1 MRSHILQRL
10 PERSAASQRRRNVD
24 MPDLPDRQHQLCPG
38 RQHREAPRQSPG
50 QVAHRAC
57 STAVIQQTQ
66 GLEVNQLKANG
77 LDSGLSDF
85 PNVEAYTS
93 SNTAQSNS
101 STAIPHQY
109 MCFVCARD
117 FNDSLTLQS
126 HMEQCLLENASILS
140 SAPRHTNAD
149 DSPSYS
155 CPVCQVE
162 CQDESSLHIHVDM
175 CLQSAESS
183 DLTTPYTCPICQLQ
197 FDDEGILHAHVD
209 SCLSDEPTDVV
220 TSNSPGMRG
229 AGELNGG
236 LSAPSSPRPS
246 YLCPLCES
254 VFSSMDELADHKA
267 HCSHGCSRETRAGR
281 DEATAAVSE
290 FQVRAADTVNL
301 GEFALNTCPACRL
314 TFADT
319 ACYLS
324 HIPQCTPEDSSAFS
338 QANLSGF
345 PPNTCPDCRQ
355 TFANSACYQSHIPQC
370 SPDDAVA
377 LLQENVAVNLDNTGE
392 DDFALWH
399 ECERCRVSFL
409 DFNAFQS
416 HVASCTEERTRRRK
430 LCTIL

>member
-1 MRSHILQRL
+1 MATGTIDQAVIDEQFLQCSICVDRFVHPKVLPKCGHIFCKGCLSGVLRANGDEMLICPICRTDNTSSVRDGNIERL
-10 PERSAASQRRRNVD
+10 PDSHLAKSLIELV
-24 MPDLPDRQHQLCPG
+24 
-38 RQHREAPRQSPG
+38 
-50 QVAHRAC
+50 

-66 GLEVNQLKANG
+66 GLEANQLKANG

-85 PNVEAYTS
+85 PIVEAYTS
-93 SNTAQSNS
+93 PDTAASNS
-101 STAIPHQY
+101 TTAIPHQY

-117 FNDSLTLQS
+117 FNDSRTLQC

-355 TFANSACYQSHIPQC
+355 TFANSASYQSHIPRC
-370 SPDDAVA
+370 SPDDAAA
-377 LLQENVAVNLDNTGE
+377 LSQET
-392 DDFALWH
+392 
-399 ECERCRVSFL
+399 
-409 DFNAFQS
+409 
-416 HVASCTEERTRRRK
+416 
-430 LCTIL
+430 